1 MGKRRKRMMMKKYA
15 KKYAKKR
22 QALGYDKLKIRNALI
37 MIDPNGQEQE
47 QEENIQVITNTP
59 PQEAPQKQEVAL
71 DPEPQL
77 IQVEEPPE
85 EAVEEIVPPKP
96 KTRRRRSR
104 RKSTT
109 TKKAN
114 STTSRTRSTATKTK
128 E

>member
-1 MGKRRKRMMMKKYA
+1 MKKYA

-22 QALGYDKLKIRNALI
+22 QALGYDKLNIKNALI
-37 MIDPNGQEQE
+37 MIDPNGQEEKQD
-47 QEENIQVITNTP
+47 ENIQVVTNTLP
-59 PQEAPQKQEVAL
+59 KEAPQKQQAVL

-77 IQVEEPPE
+77 IEVQEPPAE
-85 EAVEEIVPPKP
+85 VVEEIVPPKP

-109 TKKAN
+109 TKTAN
-114 STTSRTRSTATKTK
+114 STTTRTRRAATKTK